1 MFATRVGL
9 GVGMRVGWCGYGG
22 LWVQVCLLS
31 VLWQEVVVVR
41 CCIVYQRAWAAF
53 KSTLDAGLL
62 VLWVA
67 W

>member
-41 CCIVYQRAWAAF
+41 
-53 KSTLDAGLL
+53 
-62 VLWVA
+62 
-67 W
+67 